1 MKYDHEII
9 RDLMPLC
16 IDGIASEKS
25 QKAVEEHIAECPDCA
40 KEWDQMQ
47 TNIEQTIQEPLPEP
61 TAKYAETATRVR
73 KKSRWLLL
81 RSMMLML
88 AGIFLVMVLGNWY
101 IGNRYSSRMQAKRFV
116 RSNWRDDEWMR
127 EVYHLDEVCSF
138 SKLDLH
144 FIGEVTTPDHKN
156 REVFVT
162 ADIPG
167 SDQIGFWSS
176 DMSRGNPMMLGMW
189 TDGGGGSGGFSKDEK
204 LIMTPGSLHY
214 EYGEKC
220 MDYWMFYALDPNI
233 SQIVVQ
239 AFGEKQIIIPD
250 NGFGTVSRE
259 LTMHDKML
267 DKSNW
272 DTITEGE
279 ALDANGKVLY
289 RLVPLELN
297 ENGET
302 FTTYEW
308 EKAE

>member
-1 MKYDHEII
+1 MKYDHDII

-25 QKAVEEHIAECPDCA
+25 QKAVEAHIAECPDCA
-40 KEWDQMQ
+40 KEWKQMN
-47 TNIEQTIQEPLPEP
+47 TNIEQSIQEPLPEP

-81 RSMMLML
+81 RSTLLML

-101 IGNRYSSRMQAKRFV
+101 IGNRYSSKTQAKRFV

-144 FIGEVTTPDHKN
+144 FTGQITTPDYKN

-167 SDQIGFWSS
+167 SEQIGFWSS
-176 DMSRGNPMMLGMW
+176 VMSRENPLTLGMW
-189 TDGGGGSGGFSKDEK
+189 EDGGGGSGGVSKDEK
-204 LIMTPGSLHY
+204 LIMTPGTLLY
-214 EYGEKC
+214 ENGGKC
-220 MDYWMFYALDPNI
+220 MNYWMFYALDPNVA
-233 SQIVVQ
+233 QIVVQ

-250 NGFGTVSRE
+250 NGFGTVSRN
-259 LTMHDKML
+259 LTMQEQMNDR
-267 DKSNW
+267 SSW

-289 RLVPLELN
+289 RVAPVTHQ
-297 ENGET
+297 ENNET
-302 FTTYEW
+302 FTSYEW
-308 EKAE
+308 VKAE